1 MARFGKH
8 PEKDDSYST
17 DTLEVKNGLDNHVCQ
32 HSDLNFGE
40 KGQMPKSGFHSRKCI
55 TEPQCTI
62 RWLMTVHIYQNISY
76 HIIIII
82 NQMDGVVVYLLH
94 QWH

>member
-8 PEKDDSYST
+8 PEKDST

-32 HSDLNFGE
+32 HSDLNFWE
-40 KGQMPKSGFHSRKCI
+40 KGQKPKSGSILKSVSLL
-55 TEPQCTI
+55 

-82 NQMDGVVVYLLH
+82 N
-94 QWH
+94 